1 MQLDNGVEIDDI
13 QVGLQ
18 LTKLKSVHTGWIV
31 EFYNYMSMLKR
42 KEIIDNGWKSTG
54 IFDGL
59 ELGSNKMPSINL
71 FQDIDPMLSNDFEQ
85 SDDSHLLVIY
95 LSQLKNLKHVEARFK
110 KLIITPTLNEKKQKI
125 KFP

>member
-1 MQLDNGVEIDDI
+1 MP
-13 QVGLQ
+13 
-18 LTKLKSVHTGWIV
+18 
-31 EFYNYMSMLKR
+31 KR

-59 ELGSNKMPSINL
+59 ELGSSKMPSINF

-95 LSQLKNLKHVEARFK
+95 VSQLKNVKHHVEARFK
-110 KLIITPTLNEKKQKI
+110 KMTITPTLNEKKQKI